1 MALYRYKAQTKAGK
15 VVRGQMNV
23 ADEHELHIKLRE
35 NGQFLL
41 QYNIVEKRRMRRALK
56 PKVLSEFSR
65 QLSTLLGAGIT
76 LVRALNIISSGE
88 AVRPKEK
95 AIYEDLQTK
104 LRQGISLSDA
114 MEQQNGSFPPLM
126 ISMFRSAEAG
136 GNLDQV
142 ALKMAD
148 LYEKDYKLNSKIK
161 SSMTYPKFMGVMLVG
176 VVLLITNFILP
187 QFEDMFSN
195 PETLPTSTKL
205 LMGLSAALTQHWF
218 VFLVIALGVIVLVR
232 YLMTLPKVRLQWHK
246 FLLHMPMIGP
256 LQKTICTSR
265 FTRTMSSLY
274 ASGIPIVTCLTIAR
288 KTIGND
294 YIDFQ
299 FDEVIPYVRA
309 GNNLSDALDK
319 VDGFVRKMIDSVR
332 VGEET
337 GNLDTMLTSTS
348 DGMEYDAD
356 MAVSKM
362 VSYVEPAMMLIM
374 GLMVG
379 FVLVSVFA
387 GMYSG
392 YGNVAAF

>member
-1 MALYRYKAQTKAGK
+1 MALYKYRAQTKSGK
-15 VVRGQMNV
+15 LVRGQMNV
-23 ADEHELHIKLRE
+23 ADENELHIKLRE
-35 NGQFLL
+35 NEQYLL
-41 QYNIVEKRRMRRALK
+41 SYRLQEKTRGRRALK

-65 QLSTLLGAGIT
+65 QLSTLVSAGIT
-76 LVRALNIISSGE
+76 LVRALSIITNGE
-88 AVRPKEK
+88 SVKPKEK

-104 LRQGISLSDA
+104 LRQGIALSDA
-114 MEQQNGSFPPLM
+114 MEMQNGTFPTLM
-126 ISMFRSAEAG
+126 ISMFRSAEAS

-142 ALKMAD
+142 ALKMAI
-148 LYEKDYKLNSKIK
+148 LYEKDYKINAKVK
-161 SSMTYPKFMGVMLVG
+161 SSMTYPKFMAVMLVG
-176 VVLLITNFILP
+176 VVLLITNYILP
-187 QFEDMFSN
+187 QFDDMFSN
-195 PETLPTSTKL
+195 PETLPASTKL
-205 LMGLSAALTQHWF
+205 LMGLSAVFTKHWLFILLGAVAL
-218 VFLVIALGVIVLVR
+218 VFLVR
-232 YLMTLPKVRLQWHK
+232 YLLTVPVVRIKWHK
-246 FLLHMPMIGP
+246 LILHMPLIGP

-294 YIDFQ
+294 YIDQQ

-309 GNNLSDALDK
+309 GNNLSEALDK

-348 DGMEYDAD
+348 DSMEYDAD
-356 MAVSKM
+356 LAVTKM
-362 VSYVEPAMMLIM
+362 VSYVEPVMMLIM
-374 GLMVG
+374 GLLVG

-392 YGNVAAF
+392 YGNVGTF